1 MVLLYI
7 FLIHTPCS
15 MFFASDLLLVVH
27 FMFILDY
34 RNDVRQKANLSNFFY
49 SSSKWVIKTTCNII
63 TPLAQELL
71 TDIQCSTG
79 SRSFAK
85 EMRDLKMRS
94 SVASHQ
100 KLTTTNWEPSSKL
113 ILLQLHE
120 KLPKNSTFDHSTV
133 VCQLKQTG
141 KIKELGSGCLVS
153 WWKNQNNH
161 RFEVLSSLILQ
172 SNNKPFLDQIVMCD
186 EKWVLYHNQWQL
198 VFFCISTSGWTR
210 KKLQGTSQS
219 QICTNKKVLLTVWQ
233 SAASLTHY
241 SFLNSRKTIISEKYA
256 QQINEMHWKLQH
268 PQLALVN
275 RKGQILLHINAQ
287 PDVTQPT
294 LQKLNELDCD
304 VLPHLPYSPFTDYHF
319 FK

>member
-1 MVLLYI
+1 
-7 FLIHTPCS
+7 
-15 MFFASDLLLVVH
+15 
-27 FMFILDY
+27 
-34 RNDVRQKANLSNFFY
+34 
-49 SSSKWVIKTTCNII
+49 
-63 TPLAQELL
+63 
-71 TDIQCSTG
+71 
-79 SRSFAK
+79 
-85 EMRDLKMRS
+85 MRDLKMRS

-219 QICTNKKVLLTVWQ
+219 QTCTPKKVLVTVWWPV
-233 SAASLTHY
+233 A
-241 SFLNSRKTIISEKYA
+241 
-256 QQINEMHWKLQH
+256 
-268 PQLALVN
+268 
-275 RKGQILLHINAQ
+275 
-287 PDVTQPT
+287 
-294 LQKLNELDCD
+294 
-304 VLPHLPYSPFTDYHF
+304 HLIHF
-319 FK
+319 FAFWIAAKSLHLRCMLSKSMRCTDNCNAWSQHRSTERAQFFSMTTPNSMSHNQCFKCWMN